1 MRCEGRPCRLF
12 PQLKIAQKLPL
23 VVLGAALVVGSAI
36 AGASFYFAARALEDQ
51 ARQNLATIA
60 FERSNQ
66 LSTYLSALQSD
77 VARLAKSETAI
88 QGLHAF
94 ATAWPQITN
103 ADPSTV
109 LRQAYITDNPNAG
122 GRAPAARQVRRRL
135 MNYNSRT
142 AAISRSSAS
151 R

>member
-1 MRCEGRPCRLF
+1 MRLF
-12 PQLKIAQKLPL
+12 PHLKIAQKLPL

-77 VARLAKSETAI
+77 VARLAKSEIGDPGASR
-88 QGLHAF
+88 LRDRVA
-94 ATAWPQITN
+94 
-103 ADPSTV
+103 ADHQRRSRRPSCAK
-109 LRQAYITDNPNAG
+109 AYITDNPNAG
-122 GRAPAARQVRRRL
+122 GRAPAARQGGDGDELQRR
-135 MNYNSRT
+135 RT
-142 AAISRSSAS
+142 AATSRSSAS